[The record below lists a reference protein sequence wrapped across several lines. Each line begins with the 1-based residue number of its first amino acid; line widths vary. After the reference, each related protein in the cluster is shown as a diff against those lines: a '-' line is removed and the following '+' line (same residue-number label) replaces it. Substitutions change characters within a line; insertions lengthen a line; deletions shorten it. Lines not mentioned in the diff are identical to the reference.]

1 MPAII
6 VEKYDSRETTVG
18 VENPSVDLLYVV
30 DGTEDD
36 AAVRALVQATI
47 PAIYANLVFQNY
59 HIAHQ
64 GGVWE
69 VSVRYGKREPK
80 EPGQSSFSFD
90 TGGRHD
96 AHHAK
101 PANDQQLRPAR

>member
-1 MPAII
+1 MAII
-6 VEKYDSRETTVG
+6 IEKFDSREATVG
-18 VENPSVDLLYVV
+18 IDSPSVDLQFMVL
-30 DGTEDD
+30 GTELD
-36 AAVRALVQATI
+36 AEVRALVQATI
-47 PAIYANLVFQNY
+47 PAIYANLVFQSY

-64 GGVWE
+64 GGGVWE

-101 PANDQQLRPAR
+101 PANDQQLRPTR